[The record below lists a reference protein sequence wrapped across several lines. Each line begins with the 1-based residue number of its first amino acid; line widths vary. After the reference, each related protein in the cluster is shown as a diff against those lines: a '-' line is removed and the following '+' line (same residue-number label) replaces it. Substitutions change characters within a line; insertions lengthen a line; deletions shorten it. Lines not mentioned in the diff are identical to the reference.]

1 LNGAHENTYQSEMAL
16 AYRLTESIEGFGG
29 VQRSSRKESFEA
41 SSIKNTNVASA
52 SPRDSELAGLSGSSG
67 LFCLV
72 DLVHLV
78 SLSNQINKTNQINQI
93 NEPDETDRTDQTN
106 QMDQSDQA

>member
-41 SSIKNTNVASA
+41 SSIKNTNVGI
-52 SPRDSELAGLSGSSG
+52 GLSAR
-67 LFCLV
+67 F
-72 DLVHLV
+72 
-78 SLSNQINKTNQINQI
+78 
-93 NEPDETDRTDQTN
+93 
-106 QMDQSDQA
+106 